1 MTGERTPEKPSTE
14 LVPVERQPSLVRK
27 PPRRKKVVLAEAKG
41 SRTVARTIVELEE
54 QTSVGEHLVR
64 SLVWAQ
70 FRTSFWMAVLLIF
83 SLASL
88 PLLFFLFPAFGDLT
102 VFGIRLPWVLLGA
115 LPYPLLYGLG
125 VWYVRRAERHE
136 RDFVSM
142 VDR

>member
-1 MTGERTPEKPSTE
+1 MTGDRTPERPSTE
-14 LVPVERQPSLVRK
+14 LVPVDQSTPVRK
-27 PPRRKKVVLAEAKG
+27 PQRRKKVVLAEAKG
-41 SRTVARTIVELEE
+41 SKAVARTIVELEE

-83 SLASL
+83 TLASL

>member
-1 MTGERTPEKPSTE
+1 MTGDREPAKPSTE
-14 LVPVERQPSLVRK
+14 LVPVEQPQPPRK

-70 FRTSFWMAVLLIF
+70 FRTSFWMAVLLIVTI
-83 SLASL
+83 ASL
-88 PLLFFLFPAFGDLT
+88 PLLFYVFPSFGDLMI
-102 VFGIRLPWVLLGA
+102 FGIRLPWVLLGA

>member
-1 MTGERTPEKPSTE
+1 MTGDRTPEQPSTE
-14 LVPVERQPSLVRK
+14 LVPVESAAVRK
-27 PPRRKKVVLAEAKG
+27 PQRRKKVVLAEAKG

-64 SLVWAQ
+64 SLVRAQ
-70 FRTSFWMAVLLIF
+70 FRTSFWMAVLLIVTI
-83 SLASL
+83 ASL
-88 PLLFFLFPAFGDLT
+88 PLLFFVFPSFGDLT
-102 VFGIRLPWVLLGA
+102 IFGIRLPWVLLGA

>member
-1 MTGERTPEKPSTE
+1 MTGDREPAKPSTE
-14 LVPVERQPSLVRK
+14 LVPVEQPQPPRK

-70 FRTSFWMAVLLIF
+70 FRTSFWMAVLLIVTI
-83 SLASL
+83 ASL
-88 PLLFFLFPAFGDLT
+88 PLLFYVFPSFGDLMI
-102 VFGIRLPWVLLGA
+102 FGIRLPWVLLGA

-136 RDFVSM
+136 RDYVSM
-142 VDR
+142 VDH

>member
-1 MTGERTPEKPSTE
+1 MTGDREPAKPSTE
-14 LVPVERQPSLVRK
+14 LVPVEQPQPPRK

-70 FRTSFWMAVLLIF
+70 FRTSFWMAVLLIVTI
-83 SLASL
+83 ASL
-88 PLLFFLFPAFGDLT
+88 PLLFYVFPSFGDLMI
-102 VFGIRLPWVLLGA
+102 FGIRLPWVLLGA

-142 VDR
+142 VDH

>member
-1 MTGERTPEKPSTE
+1 MTGDREPAKPSTE
-14 LVPVERQPSLVRK
+14 LVPVEPAQSQRK

-70 FRTSFWMAVLLIF
+70 FRTSFWMAVLLIVTI
-83 SLASL
+83 ASL
-88 PLLFFLFPAFGDLT
+88 PLLFYVFPSFGDLMI
-102 VFGIRLPWVLLGA
+102 FGIRLPWVLLGA

-142 VDR
+142 VDH

>member
-1 MTGERTPEKPSTE
+1 MTGDRTPEQPSTE
-14 LVPVERQPSLVRK
+14 LVPVESAAVRK
-27 PPRRKKVVLAEAKG
+27 PQRRKKVVLAESKG
-41 SRTVARTIVELEE
+41 SRTVAHTMVELEE
-54 QTSVGEHLVR
+54 QTSVDEHLVR

-70 FRTSFWMAVLLIF
+70 FRTSFWMAVLLIVTI
-83 SLASL
+83 ASL
-88 PLLFFLFPAFGDLT
+88 PMLFYLFPGFGDLM

>member
-1 MTGERTPEKPSTE
+1 M
-14 LVPVERQPSLVRK
+14 PVEQPQPPRK

-70 FRTSFWMAVLLIF
+70 FRTSFWMAVLLIVTI
-83 SLASL
+83 ASL
-88 PLLFFLFPAFGDLT
+88 PLLFYVFPSFGDLMI
-102 VFGIRLPWVLLGA
+102 FGIRLPWVLLGA

-142 VDR
+142 VDH

>member
-1 MTGERTPEKPSTE
+1 VTGDREPAKPSTE
-14 LVPVERQPSLVRK
+14 LVPVEQPQPPRK

-70 FRTSFWMAVLLIF
+70 FRTSFWMAVLLIVTI
-83 SLASL
+83 ASL
-88 PLLFFLFPAFGDLT
+88 PLLFYVFPSFGDLMI
-102 VFGIRLPWVLLGA
+102 FGIRLPWVLLGA

-142 VDR
+142 VDH